1 MRKILSIFLFLFFAT
16 RAICQDIE
24 IDGLKKQVNSHPQQ
38 DTGRV
43 NLLNELARVGLSADE
58 SIKNATEA
66 LSISEKLNYEL
77 GKGYAFLNLGNARI
91 SEGKKLEA
99 ADLLRKADS
108 LGQKTGDIKLQAYVL
123 LRSARVLQQTS
134 ENNEALPKTLKAEEI
149 ALKTGDKKLISECQR
164 VISSA
169 YQNSFSNFPKA
180 IEYILKSI
188 RTAEEADC
196 LKCLAQSWSGAAAL
210 YATIGDQS
218 RGLYYYQKALEA
230 NKKIGNKIIEANLLN
245 NIGERYRLTGRY
257 PEAIAAYKEGL
268 KEETQPYRIELAQS
282 NLADVYVRTDS
293 LPLAFHYGFTSL
305 ETAKKIEDIEG
316 IAWIDGIL
324 SRAYLK
330 KKMADSALYY
340 AQQGLEAAK
349 QTGTIEFMRD
359 NAAALADAY
368 SFKKDFSNAYSF
380 YIRYINYRDSMLNAE
395 VTNKST
401 VLEYNYD
408 LEKKQGQIA
417 ALNQQKKLQQNFL
430 ISVLIVL
437 LLIIITAIILLRI
450 TRQKQHANKL
460 LIQQKQEIEEQR
472 DQTNKALADLQ
483 QTQQQL
489 IQSEK
494 MASLGE
500 LTAGIAHE
508 IQNPLNFVNNF
519 SEVSVELA
527 TELKESV
534 GELDISP
541 DKKTELEKIT
551 NDIVQNQE
559 KINFHGKRAD
569 AIVKGMLQHSRTTG
583 SQKELTNINTL
594 ADEYLRLAYHGLR
607 AKDKSFNA
615 TFKTDFDNSIPDV
628 NIIPQ
633 EIGRVVLN
641 LINNSFYSV
650 TEKKNTS
657 SASDQYEPTV
667 LISTRKSNR
676 KVEIRVKDNGVGIP
690 QKVLDKIFQPFFTTK
705 PVGEGTGL
713 GLSLSYDII
722 TKAHGGELKVETKE
736 GQGAEFIILLPL

>member
-1 MRKILSIFLFLFFAT
+1 
-16 RAICQDIE
+16 
-24 IDGLKKQVNSHPQQ
+24 
-38 DTGRV
+38 
-43 NLLNELARVGLSADE
+43 
-58 SIKNATEA
+58 
-66 LSISEKLNYEL
+66 
-77 GKGYAFLNLGNARI
+77 
-91 SEGKKLEA
+91 
-99 ADLLRKADS
+99 
-108 LGQKTGDIKLQAYVL
+108 VL

-508 IQNPLNFVNNF
+508 IQKPLNFVNNF

-527 TELKESV
+527 AELKESI

-541 DKKTELEKIT
+541 DKKAELEKIT

-657 SASDQYEPTV
+657 SASEQYEPTV
-667 LISTRKSNR
+667 LISTRKLNR